1 MNTLATSIE
10 SAKTIIIPWIKS
22 KQYNNNFSDIIDPL
36 TSIVNIAL
44 LKYKSIGT
52 KLIICNNQ
60 IHLNQKN
67 VLQGF
72 YRQYFG
78 YTKFHIKLLLE
89 PIVNACKYYLI
100 SNDNSQR
107 MEPIFLS
114 AIDGLNNLKHTYKNE
129 QEICDVINIYIN
141 LIDSAVYNNEETI
154 HFLDSYLNLL
164 STKKTIIDENVN
176 EVISIKNQLYKQLN
190 EIWSESRL
198 TILVNAFNEL
208 IKKNNNDTEY
218 IFKNIFYLLQDCHQ
232 DVELL
237 LKHLST

>member
-1 MNTLATSIE
+1 MDTLITSLE

-22 KQYNNNFSDIIDPL
+22 KQYNHNFSDIIDPL
-36 TSIVNIAL
+36 TTIVNIAL
-44 LKYKSIGT
+44 LQYKAIGT

-60 IHLNQKN
+60 ILINQKN
-67 VLQGF
+67 ILQGF

-78 YTKFHIKLLLE
+78 YNKLHVKLLLE

-100 SNDNSQR
+100 ANNDR
-107 MEPIFLS
+107 TCMEPIFLA
-114 AIDGLNNLKHTYKNE
+114 AISGLNNLKHTYKNDP
-129 QEICDVINIYIN
+129 EICDVINIYVN
-141 LIDSAVYNNEETI
+141 LIDASINNNEATI
-154 HFLDSYLNLL
+154 QFLESYLNLL
-164 STKKTIIDENVN
+164 STRKTIIDDNVN

-190 EIWSESRL
+190 EIWSDSRR

-208 IKKNNNDTEY
+208 IKKKNNEIEY
-218 IFKNIFYLLQDCHQ
+218 ILKNIFYLLQDCHQ